1 MRDASTLF
9 DLLADLRRRRLLF
22 LLYETESVRI
32 PEGLGMRGSSASAAG
47 QNGASVGDR
56 SGGETSDLEVAMYH
70 SHLPKLEEAGLIHW
84 DPEEGVVR
92 RGPDYGDVAPVV
104 AVLLENLD
112 AFPADVV

>member
-9 DLLADLRRRRLLF
+9 DLLADVRRRRLLF
-22 LLYETESVRI
+22 LLYETETVRI
-32 PEGLGMRGSSASAAG
+32 PEGLGMRGSSAAAAG
-47 QNGASVGDR
+47 QNGAPVGDP
-56 SGGETSDLEVAMYH
+56 SGGEATDLEVAMYH